1 VKVTKIA
8 LQEARFST
16 INKLT
21 SKTMV
26 SMAAI
31 HQHPLYYCRKRLF
44 SFEPFAQTEWLH
56 QEVDRGVHHFF
67 SLSYSEDEFI
77 EYIESIT
84 HESTGTVVP
93 IVNLDENEFWHT
105 IFDSVLGQ

>member
-1 VKVTKIA
+1 MNISQIDVREV
-8 LQEARFST
+8 RVST
-16 INKLT
+16 INQIS
-21 SKTMV
+21 SKTIV

-56 QEVDRGVHHFF
+56 QEVDKGIHHFF
-67 SLSYSEDEFI
+67 SINYSEDEFI
-77 EYIESIT
+77 EPIETIS

-93 IVNLDENEFWHT
+93 IVNLDENKFWQDV
-105 IFDSVLGQ
+105 FDKLLK